1 MPYKRYDIKNRYT
14 ISGRRK
20 NENVVL
26 KTVMLIVIP
35 VLIVAVIGLGI
46 FIAFKTVTGRGG
58 SNAITPTQDE
68 VSAVSDEELLRVVNE
83 RHPLESSY
91 VPELKPFGSV
101 RISGYMFDDL
111 DDMISAAAAEDIKL
125 TLTEGY
131 VSYSEQATL
140 YDETYKK
147 IKEEQKCSDVK
158 AESETK
164 KICPVEG
171 ASESQTGLLIKL
183 STDAYEFT
191 SSEADTWLQRNA
203 VNYGFVLRYPE
214 DKESSTGMTANLQLY
229 RYVGKEH
236 ALKMRR
242 YDMTLDEY
250 SIHIDR

>member
-14 ISGRRK
+14 VGGRRR
-20 NENVVL
+20 NEPVVF

-35 VLIVAVIGLGI
+35 VLIAAVIALGI
-46 FIAFKTVTGRGG
+46 FIAFKTVTGGRGE
-58 SNAITPTQDE
+58 NTPVTSPDE
-68 VSAVSDEELLRVVNE
+68 VAVISDEDLLRVVNE
-83 RHPLESSY
+83 RHPLESDY

-101 RISGYMFDDL
+101 RISGYMFEDL

-125 TLTEGY
+125 TLAEGY
-131 VSYSEQATL
+131 VSYADQAVL

-147 IKEEQKCSDVK
+147 IKEEQKCSDIK

-164 KICPVEG
+164 KVCPLEG
-171 ASESQTGLLIKL
+171 ASESQTGLLVKFE
-183 STDAYEFT
+183 TDSEDFAN
-191 SSEADTWLQRNA
+191 SEADTWLQRNA

-214 DKESSTGMTANLQLY
+214 GREDSTGMKANLQLY

-236 ALKMRR
+236 ALNMRR

-250 SIHIDR
+250 SSHIDR

>member
-14 ISGRRK
+14 VGGRRR
-20 NENVVL
+20 NEPVVF

-35 VLIVAVIGLGI
+35 VLIAAVIALGI
-46 FIAFKTVTGRGG
+46 FIAFKTVTGGRGE
-58 SNAITPTQDE
+58 NTPVTSPDE
-68 VSAVSDEELLRVVNE
+68 VAVISDEDLLRVVNE
-83 RHPLESSY
+83 RHPLESDY

-101 RISGYMFDDL
+101 RISGYMFEDL

-125 TLTEGY
+125 TLAEGY
-131 VSYSEQATL
+131 VSYADQAAL

-147 IKEEQKCSDVK
+147 IKEEQKCSDIK

-164 KICPVEG
+164 KVCPLEG
-171 ASESQTGLLIKL
+171 ASESQTGLLVKFE
-183 STDAYEFT
+183 TDSEDFAN
-191 SSEADTWLQRNA
+191 SEADTWLQRNA

-214 DKESSTGMTANLQLY
+214 GREDSTGMKANLQLY

-236 ALKMRR
+236 ALNMRR

-250 SIHIDR
+250 SSHIDR

>member
-14 ISGRRK
+14 VGGRRR
-20 NENVVL
+20 NEPVVF

-35 VLIVAVIGLGI
+35 VLIAAVIALGI
-46 FIAFKTVTGRGG
+46 FIAFKTVTSGRGE
-58 SNAITPTQDE
+58 NTPVTSPDE
-68 VSAVSDEELLRVVNE
+68 VAVISDEDLLRVVNE
-83 RHPLESSY
+83 RHPLESDY

-101 RISGYMFDDL
+101 RISGYMFEDL

-125 TLTEGY
+125 TLAEGY
-131 VSYSEQATL
+131 VSYADQAVL

-147 IKEEQKCSDVK
+147 IKEEQKCSDIK

-164 KICPVEG
+164 KVCPLEG
-171 ASESQTGLLIKL
+171 ASESQTGLLVKFE
-183 STDAYEFT
+183 TDSEDFAN
-191 SSEADTWLQRNA
+191 SEADTWLQRNA

-214 DKESSTGMTANLQLY
+214 GREDSTGMKANLQLY

-236 ALKMRR
+236 ALNMRR

-250 SIHIDR
+250 SSHIDR